1 MSIRIIL
8 VFCFEQGVPT
18 FLNTHSLELNLN
30 YNFLQKM
37 DSATL
42 RKLLKAQNVGVVFHT
57 LTMDHRF
64 TVLQKVK
71 IPTVNLLHLLAGA
84 CWNPAGRLF
93 HQSWTTCHF
102 VSSPNVKRNI
112 NRKCPGVSEGEYF
125 ET

>member
-71 IPTVNLLHLLAGA
+71 IPTENLLLLLAGTLLEP
-84 CWNPAGRLF
+84 CWPSLSPVLDNLSSRLF
-93 HQSWTTCHF
+93 SECETKYQPK
-102 VSSPNVKRNI
+102 VSRSL
-112 NRKCPGVSEGEYF
+112 
-125 ET
+125 

>member
-71 IPTVNLLHLLAGA
+71 IPTENLLLAGTLLA
-84 CWNPAGRLF
+84 VSFTSFGQLVISSRL
-93 HQSWTTCHF
+93 
-102 VSSPNVKRNI
+102 RM
-112 NRKCPGVSEGEYF
+112 
-125 ET
+125 

>member
-1 MSIRIIL
+1 
-8 VFCFEQGVPT
+8 
-18 FLNTHSLELNLN
+18 
-30 YNFLQKM
+30 M

-71 IPTVNLLHLLAGA
+71 IPTENLLLAGA
-84 CWNPAGRLF
+84 WNPAGRLF

>member
-71 IPTVNLLHLLAGA
+71 IPTENLLLAGTLLA
-84 CWNPAGRLF
+84 VSFTSPGQLVISSRL
-93 HQSWTTCHF
+93 
-102 VSSPNVKRNI
+102 RM
-112 NRKCPGVSEGEYF
+112 
-125 ET
+125 